1 VAEPEDVLA
10 EGALHATRLV
20 REVWARRPAGRLA
33 EPPRL
38 PDLRH
43 RLELFVA
50 AVFPGTP
57 EIGVAEP
64 PAPLTLLARLAR
76 RRTSHLHG
84 THALPSADQGRI
96 RLPAA
101 LDVPSADTPGRY
113 RLLALEQAARLDR
126 GTLAAVPLDDPLARD
141 LYLLAEAAAVDAQ
154 LVRMFPRLGPDIREA
169 RREAA
174 KQRPVAR
181 RPSRRELAAEC
192 LLHTLL
198 LAEPQV
204 PPAPFVLFGTPE
216 GSRAWAR
223 DQRRTLAALTGP
235 YRGMAPVPLWGEALG
250 DPESTPHAAAA
261 AASTEDEGSR
271 APGRVRA
278 LPRRPR
284 PRDAGSD
291 EEDAEPG
298 MWMVR
303 ADDLQEKA
311 EDPAGLQRP
320 ADRDQQADPGEL
332 ADALSE
338 LPEARLVRR
347 PGRVAEV
354 LIGQEAIRRAPVV
367 SSTPRA
373 SGVAYPEWDCQAS
386 TYRPRAVI
394 VRERAAAAGE
404 GAWVETTL
412 RRHAAMI
419 RAVRR
424 DFERLRPR
432 RMAFRRQPEGA
443 ELDIDALVAGWAD
456 RRAGGITDERYYV
469 DVRPGRRDA
478 AIMLLVDASAST
490 DGWVIADRRII
501 DVEKETLLVA
511 SEALAALGDPHA
523 MLAFASA
530 GPSRVTVQILKRFD
544 EAAGTGEVHR
554 RIAGLEPD
562 GYTRAGGAIR
572 HATAGLMHQS
582 ARHRLL
588 LLISDGR
595 PNDIDRYEGRYG
607 VEDTRA
613 AVAEARL
620 QGVHVHCLTVDREA
634 PRYATRI
641 FGRDFAV
648 LSRAERL
655 PGVLMALLR
664 ELVKR

>member
-10 EGALHATRLV
+10 EGALHGTRLV
-20 REVWARRPAGRLA
+20 REIWARRPVPLE

-38 PDLRH
+38 TDLRH
-43 RLELFVA
+43 RLELFMA
-50 AVFPGTP
+50 AVFRGAPD
-57 EIGVAEP
+57 IGVAEP
-64 PAPLTLLARLAR
+64 PAPLTLLARLAH
-76 RRTSHLHG
+76 RRTSHLHSA
-84 THALPSADQGRI
+84 HALPSADQERI

-101 LDVPSADTPGRY
+101 LDVSPADIPGRY
-113 RLLALEQAARLDR
+113 RLLALEQAARVDR
-126 GTLAAVPLDDPLARD
+126 GTLAAVPLDDPLLRD
-141 LYLLAEAAAVDAQ
+141 LYFLAEAAAVDAQ
-154 LVRMFPRLGPDIREA
+154 LVRMFPRLAPDIRDA
-169 RREAA
+169 RREAVER
-174 KQRPVAR
+174 RPVIR
-181 RPSRRELAAEC
+181 RPSLRELAAEG
-192 LLHTLL
+192 LLRALL
-198 LAEPQV
+198 LAEPDS
-204 PPAPFVLFGTPE
+204 PPTPFAALTTPE
-216 GSRAWAR
+216 ESRAWAL
-223 DQRRTLAALTGP
+223 DQRRALAGLTGP

-250 DPESTPHAAAA
+250 DPEPPPTSAAAG
-261 AASTEDEGSR
+261 TDEDSPP
-271 APGRVRA
+271 PGRVRA

-284 PRDAGSD
+284 PRDGGED

-338 LPEARLVRR
+338 LPEARMVRR

-354 LIGQEAIRRAPVV
+354 LVGQEPMRRAPVV
-367 SSTPRA
+367 SSIPGA
-373 SGVAYPEWDCQAS
+373 GGLAYPEWDWQAS
-386 TYRPRAVI
+386 TYQPRAAV
-394 VRERAAAAGE
+394 VRERTAGVGE
-404 GAWVETTL
+404 AAWVETTL
-412 RRHAAMI
+412 RRHSVMI

-432 RMAFRRQPEGA
+432 RITFRRQPEGA

-456 RRAGGITDERYYV
+456 RHADGVADERYYV
-469 DVRPGRRDA
+469 DMRPGRRDA

-490 DGWVIADRRII
+490 DSWVIADRRII

-523 MLAFASA
+523 MLAFAST
-530 GPSRVTVQILKRFD
+530 GPSRVTVQTLKRFD
-544 EAAGTGEVHR
+544 EAAGTGDVRR

-562 GYTRAGGAIR
+562 GYTRAGAAIR
-572 HATAGLMHQS
+572 HATVGLMHQR

-655 PGVLMALLR
+655 PGLLMALLH

>member
-1 VAEPEDVLA
+1 MAEPEDVLA

-20 REVWARRPAGRLA
+20 QQIWARRPASRVE

-38 PDLRH
+38 PDLRR
-43 RLELFVA
+43 RLDLFVA
-50 AVFPGTP
+50 AVFPGAP
-57 EIGVAEP
+57 DIVVAQP
-64 PAPLTLLARLAR
+64 PSPPTLLARLAR

-84 THALPSADQGRI
+84 TQALPSADPVRI
-96 RLPAA
+96 RLPAS
-101 LDVPSADTPGRY
+101 LDPSPADVPGRY
-113 RLLALEQAARLDR
+113 RLLALEQAARVVR
-126 GTLAAVPLDDPLARD
+126 GTLSAVPLRDPLLRD
-141 LYLLAEAAAVDAQ
+141 LYFLAEAAAIDAQ
-154 LVRMFPRLGPDIREA
+154 LVRMFPRLAPAIGEA
-169 RREAA
+169 RREALER
-174 KQRPVAR
+174 RPAIR
-181 RPSRRELAAEC
+181 RPSPRELAAE
-192 LLHTLL
+192 HL
-198 LAEPQV
+198 LAALLRAAPDSPPV
-204 PPAPFVLFGTPE
+204 PFAAPATPDDSGT
-216 GSRAWAR
+216 WAR
-223 DQRRTLAALTGP
+223 DQHRSLTRLTGP
-235 YRGMAPVPLWGEALG
+235 YRGMAPVPLWGERSG
-250 DPESTPHAAAA
+250 DPESPLPAAAPGA
-261 AASTEDEGSR
+261 DQDSHP
-271 APGRVRA
+271 PGRARA
-278 LPRRPR
+278 LARRPR
-284 PRDAGSD
+284 PRAGGAD

-354 LIGQEAIRRAPVV
+354 LMSEEPIRRAPVMPGI
-367 SSTPRA
+367 PR
-373 SGVAYPEWDCQAS
+373 SDGLAYPEWDCLAGA
-386 TYRPRAVI
+386 YLPRAAI
-394 VRERAAAAGE
+394 VRERTVAPGE
-404 GAWVETTL
+404 MAWVETTL
-412 RRHAAMI
+412 RRHSAMI
-419 RAVRR
+419 RTVRR

-432 RMAFRRQPEGA
+432 RMALRRQPEGA

-456 RRAGGITDERYYV
+456 RRADGVADERYYV

-478 AIMLLVDASAST
+478 AIMLLADASAST
-490 DGWVIADRRII
+490 DGWVTGDRRII

-530 GPSRVTVQILKRFD
+530 GPARVTLQTLKRFD
-544 EAAGTGEVHR
+544 ETAATGAVRR

-562 GYTRAGGAIR
+562 GYTRAGAAIR
-572 HATAGLMHQS
+572 HATAGLIHQR

-648 LSRAERL
+648 LSKAERL

-664 ELVKR
+664 ELVRR

>member
-1 VAEPEDVLA
+1 MAEPEDVLA

-20 REVWARRPAGRLA
+20 REVWARRPAARLQ

-38 PDLRH
+38 PDLRR

-50 AVFPGTP
+50 AVFPGAP
-57 EIGVAEP
+57 DIGVAEP
-64 PAPLTLLARLAR
+64 PAPLTLLARLAN
-76 RRTSHLHG
+76 RRTSHLRG
-84 THALPSADQGRI
+84 TQALPSADPERI
-96 RLPAA
+96 RLPAT
-101 LDVPSADTPGRY
+101 LDVPHADVPGRY
-113 RLLALEQAARLDR
+113 RLLALEQAARVHR
-126 GTLAAVPLDDPLARD
+126 GTLAAVPLHDQLLRD

-154 LVRMFPRLGPDIREA
+154 LVRMFPRLAPDIREA

-174 KQRPVAR
+174 ERRPVTR
-181 RPSRRELAAEC
+181 RPSCLQLAAER
-192 LLHTLL
+192 LLRALL
-198 LAEPQV
+198 LAEPDS
-204 PPAPFVLFGTPE
+204 PPTPFAVFATPE
-216 GSRAWAR
+216 ESRAWAR
-223 DQRRTLAALTGP
+223 DQRQTLAGLTGP

-250 DPESTPHAAAA
+250 APESPPAAAA
-261 AASTEDEGSR
+261 AATDEGSPP
-271 APGRVRA
+271 PGRVRA
-278 LPRRPR
+278 LPRAPR
-284 PRDAGSD
+284 PRDGDAD
-291 EEDAEPG
+291 EEDGEPG

-332 ADALSE
+332 ADGLSE

-354 LIGQEAIRRAPVV
+354 LLGPEPIRRAPVV
-367 SSTPRA
+367 SRMA
-373 SGVAYPEWDCQAS
+373 GADGVAYPEWDWHARA
-386 TYRPRAVI
+386 YRPRAAV
-394 VRERAAAAGE
+394 VRERTAALGE
-404 GAWVETTL
+404 MAWAETML
-412 RRHAAMI
+412 RRHSALI

-432 RMAFRRQPEGA
+432 RMAFRRQPEGT

-456 RRAGGITDERYYV
+456 RRAGGIADERYYV
-469 DVRPGRRDA
+469 DARPARRDA
-478 AIMLLVDASAST
+478 AITLLIDASAST

-530 GPSRVTVQILKRFD
+530 GAARVTVQTLKRFD
-544 EAAGTGEVHR
+544 EAAGTGDVRR

-562 GYTRAGGAIR
+562 GYTRAGAAIR
-572 HATAGLMHQS
+572 HATVGLMHQR

-595 PNDIDRYEGRYG
+595 PNDIDCYEGRYG

-641 FGRDFAV
+641 FGGDFAV

-655 PGVLMALLR
+655 PGVLMTLLR
-664 ELVKR
+664 ELVRR